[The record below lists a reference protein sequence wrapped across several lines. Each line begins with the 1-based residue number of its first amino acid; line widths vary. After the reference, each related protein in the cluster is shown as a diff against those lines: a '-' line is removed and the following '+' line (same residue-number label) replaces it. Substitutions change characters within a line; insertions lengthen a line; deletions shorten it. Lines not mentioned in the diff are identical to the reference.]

1 MQTAGAANTSI
12 YGVFFVAVNK
22 EEPRQGGVE
31 RGGGPAFKM
40 KCRLGVHSGYN
51 SCLLKQEENSGS
63 ATATFRDFY
72 KSEIDEVAVQKHM
85 AGRRLSDIHDL

>member
-1 MQTAGAANTSI
+1 
-12 YGVFFVAVNK
+12 
-22 EEPRQGGVE
+22 
-31 RGGGPAFKM
+31 M